1 MGRTGGDLSKEVIA
15 GLAKGLAILERY
27 GAGIERLTVS
37 EAAQG
42 SGTSPASAR
51 RCLRTL
57 TLSGYL
63 RFDGKY
69 YFPTPRLMRLSSAYI
84 NSSELL
90 LLAQPI
96 LDAARDELNESVSLS
111 VRDGEL
117 AVFVARA
124 EVLRIVTAAITVGTR
139 IPMFISASGHAL
151 MSGLSAGE
159 RAELFEQFGQRDDLN
174 EFTLTLDQ
182 AKERIADVAERGYAY
197 NDEDLEPG
205 VSALAVPV
213 YNSRGGVEAALA
225 VSVLSSRVSMQELID
240 NFKPALTKHAQELG
254 KSL

>member
-1 MGRTGGDLSKEVIA
+1 
-15 GLAKGLAILERY
+15 
-27 GAGIERLTVS
+27 
-37 EAAQG
+37 
-42 SGTSPASAR
+42 
-51 RCLRTL
+51 
-57 TLSGYL
+57 
-63 RFDGKY
+63 
-69 YFPTPRLMRLSSAYI
+69 
-84 NSSELL
+84 
-90 LLAQPI
+90 
-96 LDAARDELNESVSLS
+96 
-111 VRDGEL
+111 
-117 AVFVARA
+117 
-124 EVLRIVTAAITVGTR
+124 
-139 IPMFISASGHAL
+139 